1 MKYSV
6 IDIGSNSVRL
16 TVYRVKDGAF
26 RILFKDRKRM
36 AGLAGYVENGC
47 ISDAGIERAC
57 DTLLEFRNTLHL
69 LGITDRIYAF
79 ATASTGR
86 NIVNSD
92 EASARITAA
101 TGFDIDI
108 ITGEQEA
115 ILGYTGVMRE
125 LHVSDGVFTDIGGAS
140 TEIAFFR
147 DGACSSLEATA
158 WDR

>member
-26 RILFKDRKRM
+26 RILFKDKKM

-79 ATASTGR
+79 ATAS
-86 NIVNSD
+86 
-92 EASARITAA
+92 
-101 TGFDIDI
+101 
-108 ITGEQEA
+108 
-115 ILGYTGVMRE
+115 LRE
-125 LHVSDGVFTDIGGAS
+125 LRQRRGVSQDNGSDRLRYRYNNGRAGSDTRIYRCDARTSCIGRRVHRYRRRQHGRS
-140 TEIAFFR
+140 HFSET
-147 DGACSSLEATA
+147 GACSSLEATA